1 MFRYLIVTPAD
12 APRCF
17 NAAMNTLRKTA
28 ATLVALGAALLVSSC
43 NSTLDD
49 GTTTTST
56 QSATGYWTGTDS
68 VSGLNITAL
77 INSGGQAT
85 FIRADG
91 VQFTGVVQVSG
102 STLAVTVDGYTQFPN
117 TFPDGS
123 VYGIGTLSGTVTS
136 SSSISATLS
145 FTTNGNTAISGTW
158 SLTYQ
163 TVSTNASSLAAISN
177 SGPYTDTVTGAVLAI
192 TSAGDMT
199 ESATNNCVLNG
210 SVSTTDAT
218 YDIYQVA
225 FSYGNCTGTY
235 AVLNGV
241 QFTGLAT
248 LNTGV
253 SPAQLIIAVVGTSTA
268 NVQYGIVST
277 LNN

>member
-1 MFRYLIVTPAD
+1 
-12 APRCF
+12 
-17 NAAMNTLRKTA
+17 MNTLRKSA
-28 ATLVALGAALLVSSC
+28 ATLVALTGLVLASC

-68 VSGLNITAL
+68 VSGLNIIAL
-77 INSGGQAT
+77 INGGGQAT

-117 TFPDGS
+117 TFSDGS
-123 VYGIGTLSGTVTS
+123 VYGIGTLNGTVTS
-136 SSSISATLS
+136 GSSITATLS
-145 FTTNGNTAISGTW
+145 FTTNPGQTAISGTW

-163 TVSTNASSLAAISN
+163 TVSTNASSLAAIN
-177 SGPYTDTVTGAVLAI
+177 ASGPYTDTVTGAVLAI

-210 SVSTTDAT
+210 SVSTTNAT
-218 YDIYQVA
+218 YNIYQVA

-253 SPAQLIIAVVGTSTA
+253 SPAQLVLGVVGTSTA

-277 LNN
+277 LNGN